1 MYDLWLSKSR
11 SRRHSVRQ
19 ITVIGGTRYF
29 TTTTSKW
36 KRAFRVPLLENF
48 REQRNIWKGGPVFP
62 DEIFQTNIRVT
73 FVIKR
78 IFDTS
83 FRPSRLFFGKWNW
96 FVKQIVNPIPEWN
109 LLGLNFSNHS
119 PNTWTDRSFTT
130 LETTRELELKCV
142 PQLFLGLLLGTRQS
156 AIGQFFFLSLVTVP

>member
-11 SRRHSVRQ
+11 SHRHCVRQ
-19 ITVIGGTRYF
+19 ITLIGGIRYF

-36 KRAFRVPLLENF
+36 KTASRVPLLENS

-83 FRPSRLFFGKWNW
+83 FRPSQLFFAKWNW

-109 LLGLNFSNHS
+109 LLGLNFFKAFPQHVNRQVC
-119 PNTWTDRSFTT
+119 PFTT
-130 LETTRELELKCV
+130 LETTRELEPKCV

-156 AIGQFFFLSLVTVP
+156 AIGQFCPSP